1 MAQQQMVREEKSL
14 GDLFTELA
22 AETSTLVRQEGAL
35 AHTEIAHKATKVWK
49 NVGYLVVGGAV
60 AYAALLAIIAGI
72 IIVLGMA
79 IPIWVSALLV
89 GAVIGIVAF
98 FMISSAAAELRKTD
112 PVPRQT
118 VETIKEDAKWLKKEL
133 T

>member
-1 MAQQQMVREEKSL
+1 M
-14 GDLFTELA
+14 
-22 AETSTLVRQEGAL
+22 VRQEVAL
-35 AHTEIAHKATKVWK
+35 AQTEMAHKATKVGK